1 MAASSCSGVQ
11 SGASVRTEPVAGLTT
26 SKVASVGAASPAMVM
41 VGAFTAPVSPTAV
54 CICSPAVPD
63 GAERRDIDLLD
74 GGFYVSDPYPT
85 YAWMREHA
93 PLYWD
98 ATNELW
104 GVSRYDDVVEV
115 ETRKDALHQR
125 RPHQGRLPAQPPG

>member
-1 MAASSCSGVQ
+1 MPCSRAVAP
-11 SGASVRTEPVAGLTT
+11 GAGH
-26 SKVASVGAASPAMVM
+26 
-41 VGAFTAPVSPTAV
+41 
-54 CICSPAVPD
+54 
-63 GAERRDIDLLD
+63 RDIDLLD
-74 GGFYVSDPYPT
+74 GAFYVSDPYPT

-115 ETRKDALHQR
+115 ETRKDVFTSADRAKGGYRPRGARLR
-125 RPHQGRLPAQPPG
+125 RVSEARMNW